1 MESNLVNQS
10 GYGVLETPGDIG
22 KAIDIMSFMK
32 IDGTLG
38 TNSSQVSFAVGVD
51 LKLRMPLAVKNPGRR

>member
-32 IDGTLG
+32 IDGALG
-38 TNSSQVSFAVGVD
+38 TDSILVSFAI
-51 LKLRMPLAVKNPGRR
+51 